1 MKYFLLLLSLFS
13 LSGKGISK
21 KDDRPNILF
30 LAIDDLRPDLG
41 IYGNSIVR
49 TPNIDR
55 LASQGM
61 YFTHHYV
68 QVPTCGASRA
78 ALLTGLRPRNGVQ
91 INNNV
96 FEKQTA
102 GKPETTRP
110 ESLVHQLRRNGYY
123 TVGIGKISHAVDG
136 RVYGYDEAP
145 GDIMELPHSW
155 NEFLFNP
162 GKWKDGWDAF
172 FGYAS
177 GESRQTMEGKVA
189 PYERGNVDDM
199 GYPDGFTAALA
210 IEQLKKYSK
219 SDQPFF
225 LGVGFF
231 KPHLPFT
238 APDAYWK
245 LYNREDMPLA
255 TSRTPPNGISKAS
268 LQNNSEFNS
277 YKSGDEHPVLETP
290 ISDAYSKKLVHAYY
304 ASISYVDAQVGKVL
318 DELKKN
324 GLDKNTIVVLWGD
337 HGWHLGDH
345 GVWGKHTLFDY
356 SLKSPLI
363 IKLPGKQN
371 AKGAIGNVIE
381 SIDLFPTLLNWCNVP
396 LPYAMDGRS
405 FADRINNMPNK
416 EEEVAYSYFNRGI
429 TMRTDRYRLT
439 RYFRKE
445 EPAIELY
452 DHFSDPAEQRNI
464 AASAPDLVRQ
474 LMPLWE
480 KGNTGLFQLKR

>member
-13 LSGKGISK
+13 LSGKGVSK
-21 KDDRPNILF
+21 KSDRPNILF

-41 IYGNSIVR
+41 IYGNRIVQ

-61 YFTHHYV
+61 YFTQHYV
-68 QVPTCGASRA
+68 QVPTCGASRC
-78 ALLTGLRPRNGVQ
+78 ALLTGLRPRNNAQ
-91 INNNV
+91 INNNA
-96 FEKQTA
+96 FEKQTV
-102 GKPETTRP
+102 GRPESARP
-110 ESLVHQLRRNGYY
+110 ESLVHQLKRNGYY

-145 GDIMELPHSW
+145 GDVMELPHSW

-177 GESRQTMEGKVA
+177 GESRQTMKGNVP
-189 PYERGNVDDM
+189 PYEKGSVDDT
-199 GYPDGFTAALA
+199 GYPDGLTAALA

-219 SDQPFF
+219 RDQPFF

-277 YKSGDEHPVLETP
+277 YKSGDEHPTLENP
-290 ISDAYSKKLVHAYY
+290 ISDAYSKKLFHAYY
-304 ASISYVDAQVGKVL
+304 AAISYVDAQVGKVL

-356 SLKSPLI
+356 SLRSPLI

-381 SIDLFPTLLNWCNVP
+381 TIDLFPTLLNWCNVP

-405 FADRINNMPNK
+405 FADRINNTPNK

-439 RYFRKE
+439 KYFRKE
-445 EPAIELY
+445 EPKIELY
-452 DHFSDPAEQRNI
+452 DHFNDPAEQHNI
-464 AASAPDLVRQ
+464 AASTPDLVRQ
-474 LMPLWE
+474 LMPLLE
-480 KGNTGLFQLKR
+480 KGNTGLFK

>member
-13 LSGKGISK
+13 LSGKGVSK
-21 KDDRPNILF
+21 KSDRPNILF

-41 IYGNSIVR
+41 IYGNRIVQ

-61 YFTHHYV
+61 YFTQHYV
-68 QVPTCGASRA
+68 QVPTCGASRC
-78 ALLTGLRPRNGVQ
+78 ALLTGLRPRNNAQ
-91 INNNV
+91 INNNA
-96 FEKQTA
+96 FEKQTV
-102 GKPETTRP
+102 GRPESARP
-110 ESLVHQLRRNGYY
+110 ESLVHQLKRNGYY

-145 GDIMELPHSW
+145 GDVMELPHSW

-177 GESRQTMEGKVA
+177 GESRQTMKGNVP
-189 PYERGNVDDM
+189 PYEKGSVDDT
-199 GYPDGFTAALA
+199 GYPDGLTAALA

-219 SDQPFF
+219 RDQPFF

-277 YKSGDEHPVLETP
+277 YKSGDEHPTLENP

-304 ASISYVDAQVGKVL
+304 AAISYVDAQVGKVL

-356 SLKSPLI
+356 SLRSPLI

-381 SIDLFPTLLNWCNVP
+381 TIDLFPTLLNWCNVP

-405 FADRINNMPNK
+405 FADRINNTPNK

-439 RYFRKE
+439 KYFRKE
-445 EPAIELY
+445 EPTIELY
-452 DHFSDPAEQRNI
+452 DHFNDPAEQHNI
-464 AASAPDLVRQ
+464 AASTPDLVRQ
-474 LMPLWE
+474 LMPLLE
-480 KGNTGLFQLKR
+480 KGNTGLFK

>member
-13 LSGKGISK
+13 LSGKGVSK
-21 KDDRPNILF
+21 KSDRPNILF

-41 IYGNSIVR
+41 IYGNSIVK

-68 QVPTCGASRA
+68 QVPTCGASRS

-96 FEKQTA
+96 FEKQTV
-102 GKPETTRP
+102 GRPELARP
-110 ESLVHQLRRNGYY
+110 ESLVHQLKRKGYY

-177 GESRQTMEGKVA
+177 GESRQTMNGNVP
-189 PYERGNVDDM
+189 PYEKGNVDDA
-199 GYPDGFTAALA
+199 GYPDGLTAALA
-210 IEQLKKYSK
+210 IEQLKKCSK
-219 SDQPFF
+219 TDQPFF

-255 TSRTPPNGISKAS
+255 ASRTPPNGISMAS
-268 LQNNSEFNS
+268 LQNSSEFNS
-277 YKSGDEHPVLETP
+277 YKSGDEHPTLETP

-304 ASISYVDAQVGKVL
+304 AAISYVDAQVGKVL

-345 GVWGKHTLFDY
+345 GVWGKHTLFEY

-371 AKGAIGNVIE
+371 AKGAIGNMIE
-381 SIDLFPTLLNWCNVP
+381 TIDLFPTLLNWCNVP

-405 FADRINNMPNK
+405 FADRINNRPNK

-445 EPAIELY
+445 EPTIELY
-452 DHFSDPAEQRNI
+452 DHFSDPSEQRNI

-480 KGNTGLFQLKR
+480 KGNTGLFK

>member
-1 MKYFLLLLSLFS
+1 
-13 LSGKGISK
+13 
-21 KDDRPNILF
+21 
-30 LAIDDLRPDLG
+30 
-41 IYGNSIVR
+41 
-49 TPNIDR
+49 
-55 LASQGM
+55 
-61 YFTHHYV
+61 
-68 QVPTCGASRA
+68 
-78 ALLTGLRPRNGVQ
+78 
-91 INNNV
+91 
-96 FEKQTA
+96 
-102 GKPETTRP
+102 
-110 ESLVHQLRRNGYY
+110 
-123 TVGIGKISHAVDG
+123 
-136 RVYGYDEAP
+136 
-145 GDIMELPHSW
+145 
-155 NEFLFNP
+155 
-162 GKWKDGWDAF
+162 
-172 FGYAS
+172 
-177 GESRQTMEGKVA
+177 
-189 PYERGNVDDM
+189 
-199 GYPDGFTAALA
+199 
-210 IEQLKKYSK
+210 
-219 SDQPFF
+219 
-225 LGVGFF
+225 
-231 KPHLPFT
+231 
-238 APDAYWK
+238 
-245 LYNREDMPLA
+245 MPLA
-255 TSRTPPNGISKAS
+255 TSRTPPNGIAMAS

-277 YKSGDEHPVLETP
+277 YKSGDEHPTLENP

-304 ASISYVDAQVGKVL
+304 AAISYVDAQVGKVL

-381 SIDLFPTLLNWCNVP
+381 TIDLFPTLLNWCNVP

-405 FADRINNMPNK
+405 FADRINNRPNK

-445 EPAIELY
+445 EPVIELY

-480 KGNTGLFQLKR
+480 KGNTGLFK